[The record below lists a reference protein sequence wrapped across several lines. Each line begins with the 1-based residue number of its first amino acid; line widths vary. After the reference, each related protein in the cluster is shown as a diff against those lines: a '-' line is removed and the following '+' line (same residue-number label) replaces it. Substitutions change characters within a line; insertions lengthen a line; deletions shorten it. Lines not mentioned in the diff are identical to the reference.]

1 MPKVI
6 SAICGLITAIMNIK
20 SIFGLALI
28 LCVAGCS
35 SMKTST
41 LTCTLLSHEERDIT
55 YSDLNSML
63 VNNGFEA
70 STASETAWGTA
81 WSNAKSLSP
90 LWNGR
95 ADFQISWITNSYGM
109 DIDVLYYKGGARA
122 NKSLVEAIV
131 ACVQS
136 NAPSAKVKVDV
147 KTEYAPFW
155 AFKE

>member
-1 MPKVI
+1 
-6 SAICGLITAIMNIK
+6 
-20 SIFGLALI
+20 
-28 LCVAGCS
+28 
-35 SMKTST
+35 MKTST
-41 LTCTLLSHEERDIT
+41 LTYTLVSHEEQDLV

-81 WSNAKSLSP
+81 WSNAKSFSP

-95 ADFQISWITNSYGM
+95 ADFQIAWVTNSYGM
-109 DIDVLYYKGGARA
+109 HIDVLHYGSGTSASKA
-122 NKSLVEAIV
+122 LVKAIV

-136 NAPSAKVKVDV
+136 NAPNAKVKLDV